1 VKEMLMPR
9 RQYDRELKLAAMRQ
23 LELGRTSAE
32 VARMFEVS
40 PKLLEKWKADW
51 RARGEMAF
59 PGNGIRVQ
67 AVEGSREAELERKIG
82 QQAMEIE
89 VLKKALQHF
98 REHPL
103 PASGDKVCTNKSS
116 KPAKRGGR

>member
-1 VKEMLMPR
+1 MLMPR
-9 RQYDRELKLAAMRQ
+9 RQYDRELKVAAMRQ
-23 LELGRTSAE
+23 LELGRTAAE

-51 RARGEMAF
+51 RARGEELAF
-59 PGNGIRVQ
+59 PGNGVRTQ
-67 AVEGSREAELERKIG
+67 AVQGSREAELERKIG

-98 REHPL
+98 REHHL
-103 PASGDKVCTNKSS
+103 PGTGGNACTKKSS
-116 KPAKRGGR
+116 KPAKRGHR